1 MLTPAHELDDLD
13 RRIVAAL
20 QVNGRA
26 SWRRI
31 AEVLGEPFRTVTR
44 RGTALLESG
53 AVRIAGLVSLAAT
66 HLVEVHCEPSRL
78 VAIAETLAEGPDV
91 TFLYALT
98 GPARILMEVQESPGR
113 LSALVLE
120 EIPGIEGVTQV
131 DASPVLE
138 YYRTVADWHP
148 GPITAAE
155 VEALQETIPPGT
167 RRPLAGLLDDI
178 DQTLV
183 NLLVEDG
190 RVPTSELG
198 EAVSLSAPAVRRRL
212 TALLE
217 EGVLS
222 VRAIVEPV
230 DIGLPVEAVIWIRT
244 APTAVA
250 EVGRLVSSEAGV
262 RYAAM
267 TMGEFQLM
275 VNVTLAGLDDLRR
288 FITASEW
295 ASQALA
301 MRTSVVV
308 GSYKRGGVRTAH

>member
-1 MLTPAHELDDLD
+1 M
-13 RRIVAAL
+13 
-20 QVNGRA
+20 
-26 SWRRI
+26 
-31 AEVLGEPFRTVTR
+31 
-44 RGTALLESG
+44 
-53 AVRIAGLVSLAAT
+53 
-66 HLVEVHCEPSRL
+66 
-78 VAIAETLAEGPDV
+78 
-91 TFLYALT
+91 
-98 GPARILMEVQESPGR
+98 
-113 LSALVLE
+113 
-120 EIPGIEGVTQV
+120 
-131 DASPVLE
+131 
-138 YYRTVADWHP
+138 ADWHP
-148 GPITAAE
+148 GPITATE
-155 VEALQETIPPGT
+155 VEALQETAPPRT
-167 RRPLAGLLDDI
+167 RPVGGAVLDEV

-183 NLLVEDG
+183 SLLVEDG

-217 EGVLS
+217 DGALS

-230 DIGLPVEAVIWIRT
+230 DIGLPVEAVIWMRT

-250 EVGRLVSSEAGV
+250 EVGHLVSAEPGV

-295 ASQALA
+295 ASRVLA

-308 GSYKRGGVRTAH
+308 GSYKRGGRARHPLTASSQLNHPSLGRSEGPSGLNCDRRAA